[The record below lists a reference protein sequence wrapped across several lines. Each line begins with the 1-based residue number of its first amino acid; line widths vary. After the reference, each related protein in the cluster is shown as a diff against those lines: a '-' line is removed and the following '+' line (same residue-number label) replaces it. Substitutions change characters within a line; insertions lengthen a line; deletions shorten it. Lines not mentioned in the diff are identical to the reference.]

1 MSLSASQDKFCA
13 NIVRG
18 MTKKGAYLDAFPS
31 SAETSAAVLA
41 NKLLKKPDIMARID
55 DIRASARAESN
66 TTIHSIIDE
75 LEEARQVAKTDKNAP
90 NMMRASMLKAQVLG
104 FLDKELGPGLN
115 VGTIEQLTVNEI
127 KDLKNKIM
135 GDE

>member
-1 MSLSASQDKFCA
+1 
-13 NIVRG
+13 
-18 MTKKGAYLDAFPS
+18 
-31 SAETSAAVLA
+31 
-41 NKLLKKPDIMARID
+41 MARID